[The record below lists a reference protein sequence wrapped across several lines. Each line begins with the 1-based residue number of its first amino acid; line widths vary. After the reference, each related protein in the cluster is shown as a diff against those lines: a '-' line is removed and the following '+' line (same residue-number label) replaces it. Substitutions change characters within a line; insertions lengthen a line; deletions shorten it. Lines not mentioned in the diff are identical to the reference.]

1 MDYKIITMPE
11 LITTRRIVKNEIGLV
26 EKEMEDLEK
35 DYCFIQPE
43 YDTIQWEDEKSEEC
57 YFNLG
62 EHIRHLKKSLQTLNH
77 KMAVFI

>member
-35 DYCFIQPE
+35 DYCFIHPE
-43 YDTIQWEDEKSEEC
+43 YDTIQWEDEKSEKC
-57 YFNLG
+57 YFNLA
-62 EHIRHLKKSLQTLNH
+62 EHQNHLKKSLQTLNH
-77 KMAVFI
+77 RMAVFN

>member
-1 MDYKIITMPE
+1 
-11 LITTRRIVKNEIGLV
+11 
-26 EKEMEDLEK
+26 MEDLEK
-35 DYCFIQPE
+35 DYCFIHPE

-77 KMAVFI
+77 KMAVFN

>member
-26 EKEMEDLEK
+26 EKEMEELEK
-35 DYCFIQPE
+35 DYCFIHPE

-77 KMAVFI
+77 KMAVFN